1 MGRPVTVQDR
11 DEIWDLVM
19 AGGTHGRV
27 AQRLGRNTSVVRD
40 VIAST
45 GGVRPPVRRR
55 APDRLTVAEREDI
68 ATGLAAKLSLRAI
81 ARGLG
86 RSPSTV
92 SRELAR
98 NGGRARYRPSVADRA
113 AWDRAVRPKA
123 CKLGTNPVLREHVV
137 TGLGLQW
144 SPEQIAGWLRVE
156 FPDEPELRVSH
167 ETIYLSLFV
176 QSKGLLNREL
186 CKELRTGRGVRRAG
200 RISVRGQGRGQIVD
214 ALHISERPAE
224 ADDRAVPGHWEGD
237 MVSGSSN
244 SHIGTLV
251 ERSSRFVQLV
261 KLENKTTDCV
271 IAALTTHVQQL
282 PAELKR
288 SLTWD
293 RGLEMAKHK
302 QFTIDTGVQVYFCDP
317 RSPWQRGTNENTNGL
332 LRQYFPKGTDLT
344 RHSISDLDAIATTL
358 NSRPRKTLDWK
369 TPAEALAE
377 QLDSPQ
383 QAGVATTP

>member
-1 MGRPVTVQDR
+1 VARPLTAQDR

-27 AQRLGRNTSVVRD
+27 GLQVGRNTSVVRD

-45 GGVRPPVRRR
+45 GGVRPPTRRR

-68 ATGLAAKLSLRAI
+68 ACGVAAQLSVRAI
-81 ARGLG
+81 ARRLG
-86 RSPSTV
+86 RPASTV

-98 NGGRARYRPSVADRA
+98 NGGRRTYRPSVADQA
-113 AWDRAVRPKA
+113 AWQRASRPKA
-123 CKLGTNPVLREHVV
+123 CKLALSPELREHVV
-137 TGLGLQW
+137 TGLELQW

-156 FPDEPELRVSH
+156 FPDDPELRVSH

-176 QSKGLLNREL
+176 QAKGLLSKEL
-186 CKELRTGRGVRRAG
+186 TKELRSGRGVRRAG

-237 MVSGSSN
+237 MVSGSAN

-271 IAALTTHVQQL
+271 IAALTAKVQELPDQL
-282 PAELKR
+282 KQ

-302 QFTIDTGVQVYFCDP
+302 QFTVDTGVQVYFCDP
-317 RSPWQRGTNENTNGL
+317 KSPWQRGTNENTNGL
-332 LRQYFPKGTDLT
+332 LRQYLPHGMNLKEVTQD
-344 RHSISDLDAIATTL
+344 RLDEIAHRL
-358 NSRPRKTLDWK
+358 NTRPRKTLEFM
-369 TPAEALAE
+369 TPSRKLSEL
-377 QLDSPQ
+377 LH
-383 QAGVATTP
+383 

>member
-1 MGRPVTVQDR
+1 MGRPLTAQDR

-27 AQRLGRNTSVVRD
+27 GLQVGRSTGVVRE

-45 GGVRPPVRRR
+45 GGVRPPMRRR

-68 ATGLAAKLSLRAI
+68 SCGVAAKLSVRAI

-86 RSPSTV
+86 RPASTV
-92 SRELAR
+92 SRELGR
-98 NGGRARYRPSVADRA
+98 NGGRDHYRPSVADQA
-113 AWDRAVRPKA
+113 AWDRAARPKA
-123 CKLGTNPVLREHVV
+123 CKLALNPALREHVV
-137 TGLGLQW
+137 MGLGLQW
-144 SPEQIAGWLRVE
+144 SPEQIAGWLTVE
-156 FPDEPELRVSH
+156 FPDDPELRVSY

-176 QSKGLLNREL
+176 QSKGLLSTEL
-186 CKELRTGRGVRRAG
+186 SKELRSGRGVRRAG

-214 ALHISERPAE
+214 AVHISERPAE

-237 MVSGSSN
+237 MVSGSGN

-261 KLENKTTDCV
+261 KLDNKTTDCV
-271 IAALTTHVQQL
+271 IAALTAKVQELPDQL
-282 PAELKR
+282 KQ

-302 QFTIDTGVQVYFCDP
+302 QFTVDTGVQVYFCDP
-317 RSPWQRGTNENTNGL
+317 KSPWQRGTNENTNGL
-332 LRQYFPKGTDLT
+332 LRQYLPHGMNLKKVTQEQ
-344 RHSISDLDAIATTL
+344 LDEIAHRL
-358 NSRPRKTLDWK
+358 NSRPRKTLEFM
-369 TPAEALAE
+369 TPSRKLSELL
-377 QLDSPQ
+377 Q
-383 QAGVATTP
+383 